1 MHQVDSMS
9 PQERRA
15 SVSLALV
22 FAFRMLG
29 LFMVL
34 PVLATYGQQLEGA
47 TPLLIG
53 MAIGAYG
60 LTQAFLQIPFG
71 MLSDRVGR
79 KPVIVVGLLL
89 FAAGGLLAAGADSI
103 QQVIAG
109 RILQG
114 AGAIAAAVMALVAD
128 STREQHRTKAMA
140 MIGMSI
146 GLAFA
151 VAMVAGPVVARL
163 AGLGG
168 VFMSTSVL
176 ALVGIALVLLVVPTP
191 QQTQRHRDAGIV
203 GGALWPAISNPELL
217 RLNYGIACLHAI
229 LMATFLAIPLAL
241 AREAGL
247 PKEEHWWVYLAAL
260 LLSFFGMVP
269 FIIYAERQRQ
279 MKRVLLGAVALL
291 ALVQP
296 LFWLTEHSLPWL
308 VTCIILFFVGFN
320 LLEATL
326 PSLLSKIA
334 PAGGKGTAMGVYST
348 SQFAGAALG
357 GMFGGWLFAHFGL
370 GGVFVGCGLLAL
382 SWLAIGV
389 TMREP
394 PYVTSYRLAVSP
406 DRVQD
411 AGLAASLLAVAGVTD
426 VVIVADE
433 AAAYLK
439 VDSKLLDR
447 EALDRVAAPV

>member
-1 MHQVDSMS
+1 MEWEDDTV
-9 PQERRA
+9 
-15 SVSLALV
+15 
-22 FAFRMLG
+22 
-29 LFMVL
+29 
-34 PVLATYGQQLEGA
+34 T
-47 TPLLIG
+47 ING
-53 MAIGAYG
+53 MMY
-60 LTQAFLQIPFG
+60 
-71 MLSDRVGR
+71 
-79 KPVIVVGLLL
+79 
-89 FAAGGLLAAGADSI
+89 
-103 QQVIAG
+103 
-109 RILQG
+109 
-114 AGAIAAAVMALVAD
+114 
-128 STREQHRTKAMA
+128 
-140 MIGMSI
+140 
-146 GLAFA
+146 
-151 VAMVAGPVVARL
+151 
-163 AGLGG
+163 
-168 VFMSTSVL
+168 
-176 ALVGIALVLLVVPTP
+176 
-191 QQTQRHRDAGIV
+191 
-203 GGALWPAISNPELL
+203 
-217 RLNYGIACLHAI
+217 
-229 LMATFLAIPLAL
+229 
-241 AREAGL
+241 
-247 PKEEHWWVYLAAL
+247 
-260 LLSFFGMVP
+260 FGMVP

-426 VVIVADE
+426 VVIATWRSMDTISLCCC
-433 AAAYLK
+433 AANG
-439 VDSKLLDR
+439 R
-447 EALDRVAAPV
+447 R